1 MKFSWRTLRKCI
13 EVKILTMSMCGEGDG
28 EERQKIRFEIVSK
41 MFNFDSG
48 FFFFS
53 YILLRVKGLFL
64 IWRGVL

>member
-48 FFFFS
+48 FFFFFHIS
-53 YILLRVKGLFL
+53 C
-64 IWRGVL
+64 

>member
-1 MKFSWRTLRKCI
+1 
-13 EVKILTMSMCGEGDG
+13 MSMCGEGDG